1 MGSDGSE
8 KSLDSPLEIS
18 KTDARAAGIGSAAPS
33 AADGDQDIVLA
44 LARGDRRTALAICAR
59 RHGASIGRLCMAL
72 LGSQSEADDA
82 TQETLLAAHAAF
94 DGFRGDGSLR
104 AWLFGIARRR
114 CARLLERRGTA
125 KPAREEEADGR
136 TADELLDARRRA
148 ESARALLE
156 QVRPTEREALLL
168 RYSGELSFREV
179 GAASGVDEATARK
192 RVSRGLARL
201 RELCKE

>member
-8 KSLDSPLEIS
+8 KSLDSPIDIA
-18 KTDARAAGIGSAAPS
+18 KTDARASGSGSATKAPS
-33 AADGDQDIVLA
+33 ESDEDIVRA
-44 LARGDRRTALAICAR
+44 LAKGDRRMALTLCAR
-59 RHGASIGRLCMAL
+59 RHGSAIGRLCMAL
-72 LGSQSEADDA
+72 LGSHSEADDA

-114 CARLLERRGTA
+114 CARVLERRGGQR
-125 KPAREEEADGR
+125 PAGEEAVDGR
-136 TADELLDARRRA
+136 TADDLLDARRRA
-148 ESARALLE
+148 ETARSLLE
-156 QVRPTEREALLL
+156 KVRPTEREALLL
-168 RYSGELSFREV
+168 RYTAELSFREV

>member
-8 KSLDSPLEIS
+8 KSLDSPIEIA
-18 KTDARAAGIGSAAPS
+18 KTDARASGAGAATKP
-33 AADGDQDIVLA
+33 AENDADIVRA
-44 LARGDRRTALAICAR
+44 LEKGDRRTALTLCAR
-59 RHGASIGRLCMAL
+59 RHGSSIGRLCMAL

-94 DGFRGDGSLR
+94 DGFRGEGSLR

-114 CARLLERRGTA
+114 CARVLERRGGQ
-125 KPAREEEADGR
+125 KPVREEAVDGR

-148 ESARALLE
+148 ESARALLL

-168 RYSGELSFREV
+168 RYTAELSFREV
-179 GAASGVDEATARK
+179 GEASGVDEATARK